1 MGAIGISRNIEIM
14 DRVLRG
20 AFFLF
25 VFFGTILGWY
35 IYIYI
40 YIYLVWFS
48 FFIPMVTPV
57 NSKSHNWLV
66 FIAESV
72 LFILSFILRQP

>member
-40 YIYLVWFS
+40 YIFG
-48 FFIPMVTPV
+48 
-57 NSKSHNWLV
+57 LV
-66 FIAESV
+66 FFFHSNGNSRK
-72 LFILSFILRQP
+72 L